1 LVKIQFNNKILT
13 GYKMVI
19 NDITQQEK
27 VKNDLKSQYEYLNS
41 IMNERI
47 KELLSTNEKL
57 RGKIEKIKLFDKKI
71 TCQ

>member
-1 LVKIQFNNKILT
+1 
-13 GYKMVI
+13 MVI

-41 IMNERI
+41 IMNERT

>member
-41 IMNERI
+41 IMNERT

-57 RGKIEKIKLFDKKI
+57 RGKIEKIKLFEKKI

>member
-1 LVKIQFNNKILT
+1 
-13 GYKMVI
+13 MVI

>member
-41 IMNERI
+41 IMNDVL
-47 KELLSTNEKL
+47 KS
-57 RGKIEKIKLFDKKI
+57 
-71 TCQ
+71 C

>member
-1 LVKIQFNNKILT
+1 MVKIQFNNKILT

>member
-41 IMNERI
+41 IMNERT